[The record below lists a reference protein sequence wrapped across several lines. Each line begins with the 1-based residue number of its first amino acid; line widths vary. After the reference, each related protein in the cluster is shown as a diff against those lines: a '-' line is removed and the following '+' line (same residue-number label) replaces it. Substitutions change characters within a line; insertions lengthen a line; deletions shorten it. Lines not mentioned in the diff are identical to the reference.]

1 MNKIIAL
8 VAVGIL
14 VFSAV
19 VIGSMYVSY
28 NNTEVTLRSQAEAQR
43 GKIEATYDQM
53 WKIIQQKAQVTD
65 EYKEAFK
72 EIYPSLIEGRYS
84 KGDGSLMK
92 WITESNPTFDVSLYK
107 DLMNSIEIERTG
119 FTNAQSRMLDIIREH
134 QTLLNKIPAKWFI
147 SNDVPIEYTVVS
159 STRSK
164 ETMKSGIDD
173 EVDIFKK

>member
-8 VAVGIL
+8 VVVGIL
-14 VFSAV
+14 LFSTLI
-19 VIGSMYVSY
+19 IGIMYMNY
-28 NNTEVTLRSQAEAQR
+28 NNTEVSLRNQAEAQR

-72 EIYPSLIEGRYS
+72 EIYPALIEGRYS

-107 DLMNSIEIERTG
+107 DLMKSIEIERTG
-119 FTNAQSRMLDIIREH
+119 FTATQNRMLDIIREH
-134 QTLLNKIPAKWFI
+134 QTLQGKIPAKWFI
-147 SNDVPIEYTVVS
+147 SNTIPIEYTVVS
-159 STRSK
+159 STKSK
-164 ETMKSGIDD
+164 ETMESGIEDD
-173 EVDIFKK
+173 VNVFKK